1 MSTVE
6 TPKKLKNV
14 IAVVRVMDPKTEKIE
29 FKIMRAID
37 DSERRD
43 WLLRTVMRGL
53 LTNKIVEIVNQEDD
67 KDE

>member
-1 MSTVE
+1 MSIVE
-6 TPKKLKNV
+6 APKKLKNV
-14 IAVVRVMDPKTEKIE
+14 IAVVRVMDPKTEKVE
-29 FKIMRAID
+29 FKITRAID

>member
-6 TPKKLKNV
+6 APKKLKNV
-14 IAVVRVMDPKTEKIE
+14 IAVVRVMDPKTEKVE
-29 FKIMRAID
+29 FKITRAID

>member
-1 MSTVE
+1 MNTVE
-6 TPKKLKNV
+6 APKKLKNV
-14 IAVVRVMDPKTEKIE
+14 IAVVRVMDPETEKVE
-29 FKIMRAID
+29 FKITRAID

>member
-14 IAVVRVMDPKTEKIE
+14 IAVVRVMDPKTEKVE
-29 FKIMRAID
+29 FKITRSID

>member
-1 MSTVE
+1 MNTVE
-6 TPKKLKNV
+6 APKKLKNV

>member
-6 TPKKLKNV
+6 APKKLKNV
-14 IAVVRVMDPKTEKIE
+14 IAVVRVMDPKTEKVE
-29 FKIMRAID
+29 FKITRAID

-67 KDE
+67 KE

>member
-1 MSTVE
+1 MSIVE
-6 TPKKLKNV
+6 APKKLKNV
-14 IAVVRVMDPKTEKIE
+14 IAVVRVMDPKTEKVE
-29 FKIMRAID
+29 FKITRAID

-67 KDE
+67 MDE

>member
-6 TPKKLKNV
+6 APKKLKNV

-29 FKIMRAID
+29 FKITRAID

>member
-29 FKIMRAID
+29 FKITRAID